1 MPLAKL
7 ADATHAFSDIPAR
20 VDAIDWTQATA
31 DLDAQGCAVLKNLLA
46 PDECRAIAALYPDQA
61 HFRSRIVMG
70 RPRFWTRRISVFLL
84 SAAAADPAIAAGAV
98 RKAL

>member
-1 MPLAKL
+1 MLAMKTN
-7 ADATHAFSDIPAR
+7 AQRTVAPPSDVPAR
-20 VDAIDWTQATA
+20 VDAIDWAQVTA

-70 RPRFWTRRISVFLL
+70 SHGFL
-84 SAAAADPAIAAGAV
+84 A
-98 RKAL
+98 R